1 MRYCGLNILLS
12 SFFHKIYSRHGSF
25 LFCTI
30 VLMCLILNLLL
41 SQVLH
46 AQKAES
52 IKQEQD
58 TKLVWSAK
66 NYGQGE
72 QIYYSS
78 FTKNKWTT
86 PVQLSH
92 SADLVFQPAS
102 SSGTDGKVWVV
113 WSRQDKNGSFI
124 QFTVYSAS
132 GWLQPRQ
139 INTGIDNNKAVAII
153 VDHDNT
159 PWIAWTA
166 IDDIYPEIFWS
177 RWNGQGWDLPVRAH
191 DKNKVPDIQPALA
204 LDESGNINL
213 SWQTYLDGKYV
224 IVSQVW
230 KGQQWQTVSN
240 ESEKIIRKKLI
251 RGYKGSFLVPDFVED
266 SRKASLF
273 IKRTDGAG
281 SLPLSLF

>member
-1 MRYCGLNILLS
+1 MKYHRLNILLR
-12 SFFHKIYSRHGSF
+12 SFFPKIFSRHGSF
-25 LFCTI
+25 RFCTI
-30 VLMCLILNLLL
+30 ILVCLMLNLLL

-46 AQKAES
+46 AQIAED
-52 IKQEQD
+52 IKQAQD
-58 TKLVWSAK
+58 IKLVWSAK

-78 FTKNKWTT
+78 FKKDKWTT

-113 WSRQDKNGSFI
+113 WSRQDKSGSFI

-139 INTGIDNNKAVAII
+139 IDTGMDNNKAVAII

-191 DKNKVPDIQPALA
+191 DKNKVPDIQPVLA

-230 KGQQWQTVSN
+230 KGQQWQTVS
-240 ESEKIIRKKLI
+240 SEFGDNIRKKLI
-251 RGYKGSFLVPDFVED
+251 QGDKGSFLVPDFVED
-266 SRKASLF
+266 PRKASLF

>member
-1 MRYCGLNILLS
+1 MRYSGFNIVLS
-12 SFFHKIYSRHGSF
+12 IFPKIYSRHGS
-25 LFCTI
+25 LSFCTI
-30 VLMCLILNLLL
+30 IFTYLMLNLML

-46 AQKAES
+46 AQIEENS
-52 IKQEQD
+52 KQEQD
-58 TKLVWSAK
+58 TELVWSAK

-78 FTKNKWTT
+78 FTKGKWTT

-92 SADLVFQPAS
+92 SKDLVFQPAS

-113 WSRQDKNGSFI
+113 WSRQDKNRSLLQFSVYNGSKW
-124 QFTVYSAS
+124 TP
-132 GWLQPRQ
+132 PRQ
-139 INTGIDNNKAVAII
+139 INTGMDSNKAVTVV
-153 VDHDNT
+153 VDRNNT
-159 PWIAWTA
+159 SWIAWTA

-191 DKNKVPDIQPALA
+191 DKNKVPDIQPVLA

-230 KGQQWQTVSN
+230 KGQQWQTVS
-240 ESEKIIRKKLI
+240 SEFGDNIRKKLI
-251 RGYKGSFLVPDFVED
+251 QGDKGSFLVPDFVED
-266 SRKASLF
+266 PRKASLF